1 MASLQEAKRNTSKSS
16 SNCGQNAKNRNC
28 VNEELDR
35 NSVYSKL
42 NNTHNNSQQIDSKSS
57 ECMPETNC
65 SLLSLAAHRRA
76 RVSAQRKFAQSSGS
90 NNNSPVSTP
99 IKIGLVAPQ
108 NVVELFPNQKPKTED
123 FLTFLCLRRS
133 PILPPN
139 LDFVRLNKK
148 VAEDEK
154 VETDTEIISCDEFEQ
169 NISEKYTSCRLR
181 NSDRRGSASSN
192 LSKTTSM
199 SSKASLQ
206 FSNSKKSDFQKTAE
220 NKCQNLSKLKRTQSN
235 CSDSHQSSA
244 SLPGPVLKQ
253 SHSKRIATKSTT
265 TNDELE
271 TKSFNKLKEKYKQQR
286 IVKKS
291 NISSNLVK
299 CNKRKDFKNSKED
312 RNKGKELEGIQT
324 RQSLRNYSYNQ
335 KEGKPSDI
343 KSERVLRS
351 HDSGV
356 CTHTLPLHPKKLLM
370 QNVNRKQLKP
380 FNSSQV
386 GVRPQKRKAKPVVP
400 LIDYYFDSE
409 FESDSSKKNTRSN
422 QKKVLNSTE
431 LKTKNRKNLSEN
443 HKNKEIKEIFHKSL
457 PNDNKGMTRTPGRP
471 KGSTKS
477 ANKAKTSLSSEPR
490 RLTRSSRS
498 FSPPKDSKDLERERL
513 IKQQIIEIEKK
524 HKRLRRFPSD
534 QSLHSSTTSSS
545 SSSSE
550 SLPNSSSSSSSINI
564 PRLTRS
570 LEHLKKIR
578 DIAAKL
584 KKEQNKKR
592 KEDKKSEKTED
603 SVPKVKERS
612 LKRKKRQNL
621 LKSTKDESTKKV
633 SKVINKRTKSLTKSK
648 ERSFSKKVN
657 ESVMTATSDTDC
669 DTEGIVNLFE

>member
-1 MASLQEAKRNTSKSS
+1 VE
-16 SNCGQNAKNRNC
+16 
-28 VNEELDR
+28 R

-42 NNTHNNSQQIDSKSS
+42 NNTHNNSQQIDSKDSKS
-57 ECMPETNC
+57 RECMPETNC

-99 IKIGLVAPQ
+99 IKVGLVAPQ

-139 LDFVRLNKK
+139 LDFIRLNSSKK
-148 VAEDEK
+148 VVEEVEK
-154 VETDTEIISCDEFEQ
+154 VIETDSEMISCDE
-169 NISEKYTSCRLR
+169 YTSCRLR

-199 SSKASLQ
+199 SSKTSLQ
-206 FSNSKKSDFQKTAE
+206 FSNSKKSDLQKTAE
-220 NKCQNLSKLKRTQSN
+220 NKCQNVSKPKRTQSY
-235 CSDSHQSSA
+235 CSDSHQSWT

-265 TNDELE
+265 TNDGFEA
-271 TKSFNKLKEKYKQQR
+271 KSFNKLKEKYKQQR

-299 CNKRKDFKNSKED
+299 CNKRKDFQNTKED
-312 RNKGKELEGIQT
+312 RNKVKELEGIQT

-335 KEGKPSDI
+335 KEGKSSDI
-343 KSERVLRS
+343 KSSGKSNLSERVLRS

-356 CTHTLPLHPKKLLM
+356 CTHTLPSHPKKLLM
-370 QNVNRKQLKP
+370 QNVNRKQSKP

-409 FESDSSKKNTRSN
+409 FESDSSKKNIRSN

-431 LKTKNRKNLSEN
+431 LKTKNRKNISEN
-443 HKNKEIKEIFHKSL
+443 NKNKEAFHKSL

-592 KEDKKSEKTED
+592 KEDKKSEKSED

-612 LKRKKRQNL
+612 LKRKKRQNV
-621 LKSTKDESTKKV
+621 LKSTKEESTKKV
-633 SKVINKRTKSLTKSK
+633 SKLVNKRTKSMTKSK